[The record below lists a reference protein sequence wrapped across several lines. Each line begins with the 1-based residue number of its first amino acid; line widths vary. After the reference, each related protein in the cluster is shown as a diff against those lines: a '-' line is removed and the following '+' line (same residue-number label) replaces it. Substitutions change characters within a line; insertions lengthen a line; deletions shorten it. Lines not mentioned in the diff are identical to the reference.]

1 MILHSTHRVCGLLLL
16 LAAASSAFGQAVPT
30 AGVATAAPSSFRR
43 VLPSIDGQLG
53 YGVSASEIVSTGYGQ
68 NSDLYYTTNLSGD
81 LIYTSKSTVRPF
93 SAVYAGGVLISNQS
107 NQSTQ
112 PYQSLTLSQGLLR
125 GLWNFNISDSVSYL
139 PSSPTLGLAGVP
151 GSGDLGSTPVFTGE
165 VPAQTVLTTNLNR
178 VSNSVSGQVSRTLT
192 PRTSLSG
199 SVSYGI
205 LRYLGDGFGLD
216 NNSLVSAVSL
226 NREFDARDTGSVSA
240 TYSIF
245 SFPGSYSFISRGVN
259 VGINRRVT
267 RNLTAD
273 ASGGPLWINGSGSLA
288 IPSQLNF
295 AANAGVTYVLGHA
308 NVGVHFTRGVN
319 GGSGVQAGALSTS
332 VQAVYQREFGR
343 DWSFSLSQVYFHS
356 AGLAQG
362 SNLALAQDP
371 LLAQYLLTGTVN
383 SSYTGVQVSRRFTD
397 NLSGFASY
405 TAQEQSFDKS
415 LQLNPAALS
424 GLSNVFGIGVTFSPR
439 ATRLGQ
445 F

>member
-1 MILHSTHRVCGLLLL
+1 MIRRLTTRVCVASLL
-16 LAAASSAFGQAVPT
+16 LAAASLAFGQATPT
-30 AGVATAAPSSFRR
+30 ASVATPAPSSFRR

-53 YGVSASEIVSTGYGQ
+53 YGISASEIVSTGYGQ
-68 NSDLYYTTNLSGD
+68 NSDLYYTTSLSGD
-81 LIYTSKSTVRPF
+81 LVYTSKSVDRPF
-93 SAVYAGGVLISNQS
+93 NAVYAGGVLISNQA

-125 GLWNFNISDSVSYL
+125 GMWNFNVADSVSYL
-139 PSSPTLGLAGVP
+139 PSSPTLGLAGIP

-178 VSNSVSGQVSRTLT
+178 ISNLVAGQVSRTLT

-226 NREFDARDTGSVSA
+226 NREIDVRDTGSISA

-259 VGINRRVT
+259 IGLNRRVS

-295 AANAGVTYVLGHA
+295 AANAGVTYSRGHSST
-308 NVGVHFTRGVN
+308 GVHFTRGIN

-356 AGLAQG
+356 DGLAQG
-362 SNLALAQDP
+362 GDVSVAQNP

-383 SSYTGVQVSRRFTD
+383 SSYTGAQVSHRFTS

-405 TAQEQSFDKS
+405 TAQEQSFDNS
-415 LQLNPAALS
+415 LHLNAAALS
-424 GLSNVFGIGVTFSPR
+424 GLSNVFGVGVTFSPR